1 MSTSL
6 LGWRKGLPLLV
17 VTLCILWLLPLAAQ
31 ASHIRA
37 GDIQAKSDTTAARNP
52 RRIFFKMVLYTKLP
66 SNEVADQPTSTFFF
80 GDGTSIDV
88 QRVGNGTIIPNVPN
102 TKVNVYYFDHIYN
115 APGRFLVSFV
125 GEYRNKE
132 VRNISNPSSQSFYLG
147 TSITIDPALGINR
160 SPVLTAPAVDQAT
173 ANQVY
178 LHSPAAYDADGDSLA
193 FKLRPSKRASTIG
206 G

>member
-1 MSTSL
+1 M
-6 LGWRKGLPLLV
+6 
-17 VTLCILWLLPLAAQ
+17 WLLPLVTY

-37 GDIQAKSDTTAARNP
+37 GDIQAKSDTTPARNP
-52 RRIFFKMVLYTKLP
+52 RRIFFKMVLYTKIP
-66 SNEVADQPTSTFFF
+66 GPQAADQPTSTFFF

-88 QRVGNGTIIPNVPN
+88 ARVGNGTVIPSAPN

-115 APGRFLVSFV
+115 APGQYLVSFI

-132 VRNISNPSSQSFYLG
+132 VRNLSTPDRQAFYLG

-160 SPVLTAPAVDQAT
+160 SPVLTAPAIDQAT

-193 FKLRPSKRASTIG
+193 FKLRPSKRASPPR
-206 G
+206 